1 MGKILIFVVAL
12 SLVGTARCY
21 SADPEAALAGVP
33 VIGAMIA
40 PGPSTPA
47 YVETIGTSAAPALP
61 EADFSTWFNGDAEA
75 DPHDVATWQAIET
88 FAAHAGTPQDW
99 TEACRQV
106 GSAAGGDRA
115 ASPKLAALGC
125 SSDGSVTSLQRFAAD
140 VLSAQARTALYLKGA
155 PGASVAAIQAKQ
167 SEIRLACGY
176 EPAARQGAEGS
187 PIAAACAGALDAAY
201 LSGDPGATFTALG
214 AAYEL
219 LANEIARLD
228 PEVDAEPGFFASDGP
243 DSKKREP

>member
-12 SLVGTARCY
+12 ALVGTARCY
-21 SADPEAALAGVP
+21 SADTEDALAGVP

-47 YVETIGTSAAPALP
+47 YVDTIGTPAAAALP
-61 EADFSTWFNGDAEA
+61 ETDFTTWFTTDAEA
-75 DPHDVATWQAIET
+75 DPHDVATWQAIEA
-88 FAAHAGTPQDW
+88 FVAHAGTPQGW
-99 TEACRQV
+99 TEACQKA

-115 ASPKLAALGC
+115 TNLKLAALAC
-125 SSDGSVTSLQRFAAD
+125 SSDGSVTQLQRFAAD

-167 SEIRLACGY
+167 SEIRLACAY
-176 EPAARQGAEGS
+176 EPATRQSGEGS
-187 PIAAACAGALDAAY
+187 PVAAACAGALDAAY

-219 LANEIARLD
+219 LANEISRLD
-228 PEVDAEPGFFASDGP
+228 PEVDAEPGFFAST
-243 DSKKREP
+243 SQ